1 MQGLDRTQRLTI
13 ALRHLQSGKWSY
25 AEAES
30 RAMVST
36 NPTDIEAMLLLGLAI
51 AAPGEASRA
60 APVLDRVARARP
72 NHPHP
77 CHDLSELRPPVAT
90 ALIARQYR
98 ACLRLAPNDMRLRR
112 QFGEF
117 LLDNDMPMDAISVL
131 RDALGTAEAHNLM
144 GLALAETGTFGDAI
158 AHFRKA
164 VELDPSAAGGWSN
177 LGLVL
182 KVEGRFDE
190 ATAAYDQAVLRS
202 PKDARIRVNRAV
214 ALLRAG
220 HWKDAWTDFEW
231 RLRLPNHQ
239 ALPASQLLP
248 ALDSI
253 EDLRGVR
260 ILAVHEDG
268 FGDTLQFMRY
278 LPLLAERGAEVH
290 AVVPPALM
298 RLVATLPSV
307 NVVRDAGRLP
317 DYDFHCPFFSLP
329 RAFQTTIDSIPDR
342 PYLRA
347 DPVQVASWARELPA
361 EGLRVGLVW
370 AGQARPWVSGFS
382 TLDHRRSAR
391 LAAFAPLA
399 SVPNT
404 HLISLQ
410 TGPASRQADPPPC
423 DMVLLDP
430 MGAVDDFADT
440 AAIIANL
447 DVVVSV
453 DTSVVHLA
461 GALGKKV
468 FLLDRYDNCW
478 RWLSGR
484 NDSPW
489 YPDLTIFRQ
498 DRIHDWSGPMTRVV
512 GALTAMAAFR
522 GASAAADRPS
532 QPNLALADA
541 A

>member
-1 MQGLDRTQRLTI
+1 MNGLDRTQRLAS
-13 ALRHLQSGKWSY
+13 ALRRLQTGRWSY

-36 NPTDIEAMLLLGLAI
+36 NPADIEALLLLGLAI
-51 AAPGEASRA
+51 AATGEASRA
-60 APVLDRVARARP
+60 APVLERVARARP
-72 NHPHP
+72 NHAHP
-77 CHDLSELRPPVAT
+77 CHDLSELRPPVST

-98 ACLRLAPNDMRLRR
+98 ACLRLAPNDLRLRR

-117 LLDNDMPMDAISVL
+117 LLDNDMPMDAVSVL
-131 RDALGTAEAHNLM
+131 RDALGTAVTHNLM
-144 GLALAETGTFGDAI
+144 GLALAETGAFTDAI
-158 AHFRKA
+158 AYFSKA
-164 VELDPSAAGGWSN
+164 VELDPAPAGGWSN

-190 ATAAYDQAVLRS
+190 AIAAYDEAVSRS
-202 PKDARIRVNRAV
+202 PRDARIRVNRAV

-220 HWKDAWTDFEW
+220 RWMDAWKDYEW
-231 RLRLPNHQ
+231 RLRLPDHQ
-239 ALPASQLLP
+239 PLPASQLLP
-248 ALDSI
+248 VLDTI
-253 EDLRGVR
+253 EDLHGVR
-260 ILAVHEDG
+260 ILATHEDG

-278 LPLLAERGAEVH
+278 LPLLAERGAVVY
-290 AVVPPALM
+290 AVVPTPLM
-298 RLVATLPSV
+298 RLVATLPGV
-307 NVVRDAGRLP
+307 TVVQDPGVLP
-317 DYDFHCPFFSLP
+317 EYDFHCPFFSLP
-329 RAFQTTIDSIPDR
+329 RAFQTTIDTIPNQ
-342 PYLRA
+342 PYLHA
-347 DPVQVASWARELPA
+347 DPEQAAYWASALPA
-361 EGLRVGLVW
+361 DGLRVGLVW

-382 TLDHRRSAR
+382 TLDSRRSAR

-399 SVPNT
+399 SVRGT

-410 TGPASRQADPPPC
+410 TGPAARQADPPPC
-423 DMVLLDP
+423 DMTVLDA
-430 MGAVDDFADT
+430 MGAVEDFADT

-498 DRIHDWSGPMTRVV
+498 DRIHDWSGPMARIV

-522 GASAAADRPS
+522 GQDAAEFRPS
-532 QPNLALADA
+532 RPHPALADA